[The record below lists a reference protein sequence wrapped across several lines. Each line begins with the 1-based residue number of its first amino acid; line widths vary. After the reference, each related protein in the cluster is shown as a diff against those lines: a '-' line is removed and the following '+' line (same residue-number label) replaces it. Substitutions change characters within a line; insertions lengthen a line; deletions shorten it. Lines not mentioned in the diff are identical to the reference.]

1 MIPSPYS
8 LPAVSNGDI
17 IALTTTVIPSTV
29 INSTSYSNYI
39 RPTAYVVSGSAAGV
53 ARLESHFCVCE

>member
-1 MIPSPYS
+1 MIPSPFS

-29 INSTSYSNYI
+29 INSTVRRPRVALLTAQTYSNYI
-39 RPTAYVVSGSAAGV
+39 RSGAS
-53 ARLESHFCVCE
+53 